1 MDMKQLEVQEVFSLD
16 SYSVITASYG
26 DSNYYIAGKHDITE
40 YVKAAV
46 ASLGGPTKVSKQ
58 VLELGFD
65 LFKRH
70 NPNKVVLTVPQFDFI
85 IHDDPTTRDDYVIEL
100 VMDLFHYTEDQAIAA
115 VNELNGPTKTHF
127 VGTFS
132 EEMCITYGAMFEN
145 GNAQLKQNLGCD
157 WVLNTNRQNSYEAA
171 MQTLE
176 ALIRRDYPS
185 DI

>member
-1 MDMKQLEVQEVFSLD
+1 MKHLEVQEVFSLD
-16 SYSVITASYG
+16 SYSVITATYG
-26 DSNYYIAGKHDITE
+26 ESNYYIAGKHDITE

-46 ASLGGPTKVSKQ
+46 DSLGGVSKVNKQ
-58 VLELGFD
+58 ILELGFD

-70 NPNKVVLTVPQFDFI
+70 NPNKVVLNVPQFDFI
-85 IHDDPTTRDDYVIEL
+85 IHDDPTTSAAYVTEL
-100 VMDLFHYTEDQAIAA
+100 LMDLFHYTKEQVIEA
-115 VNELNGPTKTHF
+115 VNELNGPTKSHF

-145 GNAQLKQNLGCD
+145 GNAQLNQNLGYD
-157 WVLNTNRQNSYEAA
+157 WVPNVNHQNSYEAA

-176 ALIRRDYPS
+176 KLIRRDYPS

>member
-1 MDMKQLEVQEVFSLD
+1 MKQLEVQEVFSLD
-16 SYSVITASYG
+16 SYSVIAASYG
-26 DSNYYIAGKHDITE
+26 NSNYYIAGKHDITD
-40 YVKAAV
+40 YVKDATE
-46 ASLGGPTKVSKQ
+46 SLDTKTVNKQ
-58 VLELGFD
+58 VLQLAFD
-65 LFKRH
+65 LFKRLH
-70 NPNKVVLTVPQFDFI
+70 PNKVVLTVPQFDFI
-85 IHDDPTTRDDYVIEL
+85 IHDDPTTRADYVMEL
-100 VMDLFHYTEDQAIAA
+100 VMDLFHYTEDQAIAV

-157 WVLNTNRQNSYEAA
+157 WVPNVNRQNSYEAA

>member
-1 MDMKQLEVQEVFSLD
+1 MKQLEVQEVYSLD

-26 DSNYYIAGKHDITE
+26 DNNYYIAGKHDITE

-46 ASLGGPTKVSKQ
+46 DTLGGNKKINKKII
-58 VLELGFD
+58 ELGFD

-70 NPNKVVLTVPQFDFI
+70 NPNKVVLNVPQFDLMI
-85 IHDDPTTRDDYVIEL
+85 YDDKNTHAEYVIEMC
-100 VMDLFHYTEDQAIAA
+100 MDLFHYSKERA
-115 VNELNGPTKTHF
+115 NEVVKSLNGPEHSYWL
-127 VGTFS
+127 GTFS

-145 GNAQLKQNLGCD
+145 GNKQLDQNLGYD
-157 WVLNTNRQNSYEAA
+157 WVPSAYKPTSYEAA

-176 ALIRRDYPS
+176 TLIRRDYPN